1 MLHLP
6 HAGVPGAA
14 AASQVTPA
22 TVEAFVELESS
33 NFRTTF
39 VTGRVTLE
47 SSSSEQD
54 VLASDGEHRLNLQMQ
69 PKCSGKS
76 HTSRRSQSVRLRP
89 TKTSQFLRVFTD
101 ESLPVQKKL
110 VAGYRV
116 AMWETG
122 NLPHSSIAV
131 QTPMMLS

>member
-6 HAGVPGAA
+6 HAGLPGAA

-39 VTGRVTLE
+39 VTGRVTVE

-54 VLASDGEHRLNLQMQ
+54 VLASDGEHRLILQMQ
-69 PKCSGKS
+69 PRFSGKKPY
-76 HTSRRSQSVRLRP
+76 TRRKPIRP
-89 TKTSQFLRVFTD
+89 VAAHQDIAVPPSIYRRIAASAEGIGVWLPGGHVGNRQPTSQ
-101 ESLPVQKKL
+101 
-110 VAGYRV
+110 
-116 AMWETG
+116 
-122 NLPHSSIAV
+122 
-131 QTPMMLS
+131 